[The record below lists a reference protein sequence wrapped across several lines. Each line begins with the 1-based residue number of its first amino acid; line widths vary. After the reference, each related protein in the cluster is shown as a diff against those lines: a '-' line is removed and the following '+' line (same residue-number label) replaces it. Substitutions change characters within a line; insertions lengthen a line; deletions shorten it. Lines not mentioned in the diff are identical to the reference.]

1 MSITQVVQGSG
12 NTGNL
17 TLHPSA
23 HYNMVEITDLSSGP
37 PYNYQIAN
45 LVAGVTYYVRVS
57 AHNQCP
63 DTLSG
68 MLWLR
73 CTSGFRT
80 SICRS
85 SESDTRSC
93 ESSKIRLVRQE
104 LQQAPP
110 TLRRSPFR
118 GISQLLMAVQW

>member
-1 MSITQVVQGSG
+1 
-12 NTGNL
+12 
-17 TLHPSA
+17 
-23 HYNMVEITDLSSGP
+23 MVEITDLSSGP

-57 AHNQCP
+57 AIISVQTPVLDVVVTVFLKFRPRFAVPANQIP
-63 DTLSG
+63 G
-68 MLWLR
+68 LWK
-73 CTSGFRT
+73 
-80 SICRS
+80 
-85 SESDTRSC
+85 TR
-93 ESSKIRLVRQE
+93 RLVRQE